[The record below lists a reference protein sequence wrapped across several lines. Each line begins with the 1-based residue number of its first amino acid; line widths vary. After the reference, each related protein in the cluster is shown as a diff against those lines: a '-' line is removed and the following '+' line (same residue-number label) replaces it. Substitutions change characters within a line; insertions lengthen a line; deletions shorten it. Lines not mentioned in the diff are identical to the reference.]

1 MANLVAEKK
10 RTRISKKG
18 LQDLNSLLIDRK
30 FGRPEDFIEIFIY
43 DMNNDII
50 ASETNYRDYSIG
62 QTTKGLAEEIN
73 IDPLPVLNR
82 NGLYTGKYKLN
93 INIQKRK
100 IFNTTTPAF
109 SIKTISQTRTEIQLS
124 TTEGNTRLDSNS
136 RNFIKA
142 IQNSAYF
149 RDFTLNSGVD
159 ISMSELRDAITTCE
173 TVDSGVY
180 QLVIDSTD
188 GLMKFWSSNMTGE
201 QTSTAY
207 ECNTIGDALIR
218 VTSPIRKAFTK
229 NDRVNIYFND
239 DFGETEGKPLVAFS
253 TNVCLIRAP
262 YVQLEVE

>member
-1 MANLVAEKK
+1 MELELDSKVLLSALSTVELKGKYCGDNCLRNDSLGDSVKIFAVADSWRQGYYFCNGNPFSFISYYLPAIVEEDDDCVLNLVTLIKHLKNMKGNVKLHVEDLC
-10 RTRISKKG
+10 TISSDTK
-18 LQDLNSLLIDRK
+18 
-30 FGRPEDFIEIFIY
+30 
-43 DMNNDII
+43 
-50 ASETNYRDYSIG
+50 ET
-62 QTTKGLAEEIN
+62 T
-73 IDPLPVLNR
+73 LPISMIHPYEQALNR
-82 NGLYTGKYKLN
+82 YL
-93 INIQKRK
+93 
-100 IFNTTTPAF
+100 
-109 SIKTISQTRTEIQLS
+109 
-124 TTEGNTRLDSNS
+124 RLTLERCVYSDTL
-136 RNFIKA
+136 
-142 IQNSAYF
+142 QPLEF

-218 VTSPIRKAFTK
+218 VTSPIHKAFTK

-239 DFGETEGKPLVAFS
+239 DFGETEGQPLVAFS

>member
-149 RDFTLNSGVD
+149 RDFTLN
-159 ISMSELRDAITTCE
+159 
-173 TVDSGVY
+173 
-180 QLVIDSTD
+180 
-188 GLMKFWSSNMTGE
+188 F
-201 QTSTAY
+201 
-207 ECNTIGDALIR
+207 GD
-218 VTSPIRKAFTK
+218 
-229 NDRVNIYFND
+229 NVN
-239 DFGETEGKPLVAFS
+239 L
-253 TNVCLIRAP
+253 
-262 YVQLEVE
+262 